1 MPPKKYNFERIL
13 KKEIKTLFLE
23 QKIEA
28 KKWDK
33 TLQKQLVQ
41 EREDEKLTHGTPSNP
56 MNAYY
61 DKILKGWLPGTI
73 PGYPESDY
81 ALRLFYGTP
90 DRPPQHPLVQTDD
103 QGRPTK
109 VWPLTWREAL
119 IQGGGTPCCSR
130 SITAAERS
138 EAYGRS
144 CHDIHGAGIACLD
157 KPEEVESVE
166 AAAKE
171 DLDFIQKDQYQHGW
185 DVGKTRAYG
194 VPGDLISD
202 PTPYP
207 DTLNERLLMTYARDQ
222 YTGGSDGK
230 CPHDSYCR
238 RATEKRIRRLKKSLM
253 YYRSE
258 CGRSIYRGR
267 EIREYDKEGLAAC
280 KMVVKLEYELEEREK
295 HIPIERKNYK
305 KEIATGKYEGDAAMR
320 SRYLDFKDRLSN
332 MNKEANK
339 KAWKLRKV
347 RRQNLY
353 DFKKRWGCLKK
364 TDEKEKNKRRTKL
377 HDLWAR
383 AGEEARIRLDHLE
396 EMVETAEQG
405 RPIRKQNTPDQW
417 YANIKLYWDL
427 VDGGFIAGGND
438 TVATKA
444 WRQSM
449 KVHHAIKPSTSLDS
463 IGGVWK
469 LYMPHPQDWQKDP
482 RNRNPAG
489 LAGGGMTSGQP
500 QPGSIQGVPKLTCI
514 AGEEGTVDGRQGG
527 GSVITSPKLTEKL
540 RSLFKS
546 SPKWAALAEKY
557 RERFNWDASVEG
569 RHDAAARK
577 YALGDSLAF
586 TRAFWQKYVI
596 PPPNAIV
603 CFMMHKIKS
612 EQWAELLGD
621 PQAMA
626 NYKGMR
632 KVVGYL
638 IADMY
643 ENGKL
648 TGFLPVCSRLTRD
661 IVDAGPPYNS
671 KDIVVGFDTT
681 AQTCKQ
687 MDVLGNAPGQIPPSS
702 PQTGTDV
709 ACEKHEFFVDE
720 NGRKRL
726 RCAKEI
732 KIPIYANPERQEAH
746 EVGKKNVENCQA
758 SPSSALGRPVLR
770 YDLDKALQYFKDMC
784 GTVRF
789 SSAGAAQIN
798 GFGMPWA
805 YESNIRERERATTK
819 KQCKEIFECFGV
831 ECWEKYIP
839 EYKEYL
845 KFKRDCEET
854 CRKSRTRRHCIASCM
869 ESTKEW
875 FKRGEALHPMTL
887 SAKIKKAKQTC
898 RIEQDGGYVDK
909 DGEPVIDRKLT
920 AGDQYVPP
928 GEAGSLDISEEDGLG
943 LGSPFI
949 IPQGCLP
956 TGVHKFETTGIAAA
970 AQWFQEMFL
979 EPADIA
985 LEVGTGA
992 GMTRTLLGRLLGLF
1006 ALVLFAQCDD
1016 PPCHGS
1022 EEEMDIWKAKIAAEE
1037 EEARQREL
1045 DALPDETLGAN
1056 EPAAYPEG
1064 KDLVPGPKE
1073 EGMNQDEQT
1082 EKMIKEEIKKI
1093 FLEQK
1098 ENLPIDD
1105 LSLAAAPQTPTPEN
1119 LDVYAMAKR
1128 FRECMNKNFS
1138 KWQQCLGKEG
1148 IKRVKPIASQITKEL
1163 AKEKLDLRMINQ
1175 LSIKMAGAARCIPP
1189 ACAQIMAQLN
1199 KP

>member
-61 DKILKGWLPGTI
+61 DN
-73 PGYPESDY
+73 E
-81 ALRLFYGTP
+81 
-90 DRPPQHPLVQTDD
+90 
-103 QGRPTK
+103 
-109 VWPLTWREAL
+109 
-119 IQGGGTPCCSR
+119 
-130 SITAAERS
+130 
-138 EAYGRS
+138 
-144 CHDIHGAGIACLD
+144 
-157 KPEEVESVE
+157 E
-166 AAAKE
+166 AAAQE

-185 DVGKTRAYG
+185 AAGKTRAYG

-514 AGEEGTVDGRQGG
+514 AAAPRKTGKLSSTGGPEWAGEKGEEGTVDGRQGG

-569 RHDAAARK
+569 RHDAATRK

-805 YESNIRERERATTK
+805 YELNIRERERATTK

-887 SAKIKKAKQTC
+887 SAKIKKAKQAC